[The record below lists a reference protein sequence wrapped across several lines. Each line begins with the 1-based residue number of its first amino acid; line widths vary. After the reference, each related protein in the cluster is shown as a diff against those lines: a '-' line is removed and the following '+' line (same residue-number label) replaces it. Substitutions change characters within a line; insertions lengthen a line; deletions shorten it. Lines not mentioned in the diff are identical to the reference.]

1 MSEKV
6 RGISKWVEIG
16 DFEEA
21 LGSVNSKCQND
32 MVGMGWKRYWCTVTG
47 LQDDVPQCG
56 TMGVYPSS
64 TQDTSKKNNL
74 DHQFGTCSIWY
85 QLVVSESLRK

>member
-1 MSEKV
+1 MTRFCNVRKSLIHREDSPDMSEKV

-47 LQDDVPQCG
+47 L
-56 TMGVYPSS
+56 
-64 TQDTSKKNNL
+64 
-74 DHQFGTCSIWY
+74 
-85 QLVVSESLRK
+85 